1 MYEVYIYILLIVACE
16 TAAMSCFKESMNYAP
31 LFALGVLFYGCVGF
45 LLCQTYKFTGIVMT
59 NALWSALSV
68 VATTVTGTLLFKEI
82 LHVHDY
88 IAILLISSGVL
99 ILKVTE

>member
-1 MYEVYIYILLIVACE
+1 MYEVYLYVLLIVACE
-16 TAAMSCFKESMNYAP
+16 TAAMTCFKESLNYTP

-45 LLCQTYKFTGIVMT
+45 LLCQTFKSTGLAMT
-59 NALWSALSV
+59 NALWSGLSV
-68 VATTVTGTLLFKEI
+68 LATTVTGTLLFKEV

-88 IAILLISSGVL
+88 IAIALIASGVM

>member
-1 MYEVYIYILLIVACE
+1 MYEVYLYVVLIVVCE

-45 LLCQTYKFTGIVMT
+45 LLCQTYKFTGIAMT

>member
-1 MYEVYIYILLIVACE
+1 MYEVYLYVLLIVACE
-16 TAAMSCFKESMNYAP
+16 TAAMSCFKESLNYTP
-31 LFALGVLFYGCVGF
+31 LFALGILFYGCVGF
-45 LLCQTYKFTGIVMT
+45 LLCQTYKLTGLAMT
-59 NALWSALSV
+59 NALWSGLSV

-88 IAILLISSGVL
+88 IAIVLISSGVM

>member
-45 LLCQTYKFTGIVMT
+45 LLCQTYKFTGIAMT